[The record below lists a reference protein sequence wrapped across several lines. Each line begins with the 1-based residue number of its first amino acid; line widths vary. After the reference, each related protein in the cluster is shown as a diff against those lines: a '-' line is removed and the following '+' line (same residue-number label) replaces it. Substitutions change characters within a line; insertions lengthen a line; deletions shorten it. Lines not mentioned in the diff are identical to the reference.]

1 MRRPFINT
9 SVEPAPRPRS
19 ETPAEPGA
27 KPLPKLAGTEPW
39 LSTARVCRYSP
50 TEALLD
56 FSMSSRV
63 MTRTGEAV
71 SVSTRRMLVPVI
83 STRSTACCA
92 LPVAGIEISAVDA
105 NACPIKMASVFLFI
119 TMTFFSRKFLLEY
132 GPLSPRPVS
141 ECPRGPVRTR
151 EDAMHGCLSPG
162 ERLPVHSASANGQG
176 QEPPAQGAVV
186 SSSHAQPPP
195 RNRRLELHKGC
206 ASVRRVPNVSRVL
219 FPISNC

>member
-1 MRRPFINT
+1 MRRPFRST

-19 ETPAEPGA
+19 DMPMAPGA
-27 KPLPKLAGTEPW
+27 KPLPKLIGTEPW
-39 LSTARVCRYSP
+39 LSIASDWRYSP
-50 TEALLD
+50 TVALPD
-56 FSMSSRV
+56 FSMSSLL

-71 SVSTRRMLVPVI
+71 SVSARRMLVPVI
-83 STRSTACCA
+83 STRSVTCCA

-105 NACPIKMASVFLFI
+105 NACQIKMASVFLFI

-141 ECPRGPVRTR
+141 ACPRGAVRTR

-186 SSSHAQPPP
+186 SLSHAQPPP
-195 RNRRLELHKGC
+195 RNRRLEPL
-206 ASVRRVPNVSRVL
+206 
-219 FPISNC
+219 